1 MAEEKAVGEAKFDI
15 DLLQE
20 WAQALIEVMAS
31 GTLLEHIPGARTVR
45 SIVKGVLSVR
55 DAVLLR
61 KIDMFLGP
69 LREASPDE
77 RAEMIDR
84 LERDPNYNR
93 RVGTHLVELLDR
105 VDSHRK
111 PVMLGYCF
119 QAFMQRKIDILQLQ
133 RLTSAVE
140 RLPTLEIDAVR
151 KFAESANNQPLR
163 SQLHPESI
171 QALVNAGLAHW
182 AQAAPIGGSVKYDAN
197 QTCALF
203 LDLNLDVRSRP
214 GASH

>member
-1 MAEEKAVGEAKFDI
+1 
-15 DLLQE
+15 
-20 WAQALIEVMAS
+20 
-31 GTLLEHIPGARTVR
+31 
-45 SIVKGVLSVR
+45 
-55 DAVLLR
+55 
-61 KIDMFLGP
+61 MFLDP
-69 LREASPDE
+69 LREASPTE
-77 RAEMIDR
+77 RAAMIGR
-84 LERDPNYNR
+84 LESDPNYNR

-111 PVMLGYCF
+111 PTMLGLCF
-119 QAFMQRKIDILQLQ
+119 LAYMQRKIDVLQLQ

-151 KFAESANNQPLR
+151 KFAESANNQPVR

-182 AQAAPIGGSVKYDAN
+182 AQSAPIGGQVRYEAN

-203 LDLNLDVRSRP
+203 LDLVLDVRSRP
-214 GASH
+214 TARR